1 MTHAAD
7 VRIGTS
13 GWHYHHWI
21 GPFYPPATRPHGFLE
36 HYARHFSTVEIN
48 NTFYR
53 LPTRHA
59 VLQWRDGSPSGFV
72 FATKGSRF
80 IRHMKKLK
88 DPETSIRKY
97 FDLIELLGDKLGP
110 IVFQLPPRWH
120 FDLDR
125 LADFLKTLPK
135 RWQYAFEFRDES
147 WFDPRVYEML
157 AKHKAALCL
166 YDYAGRQ
173 APLEVTADFVYIRLH
188 GPGGRL
194 PSTTAPSASSGWNG
208 APILRTRIRSSGA
221 SSARA
226 TSNPTG
232 TPPRG
237 SASTTGRSS
246 LNLSSRCASAHPA
259 SLRSAN
265 RTSRRNMALSL
276 LGIARRDDS

>member
-1 MTHAAD
+1 
-7 VRIGTS
+7 
-13 GWHYHHWI
+13 
-21 GPFYPPATRPHGFLE
+21 
-36 HYARHFSTVEIN
+36 
-48 NTFYR
+48 
-53 LPTRHA
+53 
-59 VLQWRDGSPSGFV
+59 
-72 FATKGSRF
+72 
-80 IRHMKKLK
+80 MKKLK

-188 GPGGRL
+188 GPGGPYKGSYSDEALAAWAERMRGWHAHGIAVYCYFDNDEQGYAPANALTLARL
-194 PSTTAPSASSGWNG
+194 VAAGFDDD
-208 APILRTRIRSSGA
+208 
-221 SSARA
+221 
-226 TSNPTG
+226 
-232 TPPRG
+232 
-237 SASTTGRSS
+237 
-246 LNLSSRCASAHPA
+246 SSRADVEGFEEPA
-259 SLRSAN
+259 PA
-265 RTSRRNMALSL
+265 
-276 LGIARRDDS
+276 